1 MLNQDQLL
9 GWWLLHCFPA
19 TKPQTP
25 YPKILVSANSEK
37 IITITSTLNI
47 ANSRK
52 QHLNSFIYKSI
63 QYGIQNFVSVATQR
77 KTLTF
82 LGVFVINCTVQ
93 PESVPG
99 YCLLISHLSDFFV
112 PRNVSHDVVNGPKK
126 KKERKFSMTG
136 KQVE

>member
-25 YPKILVSANSEK
+25 YPKILLSANSEK

-126 KKERKFSMTG
+126 KERKKIQYDREIG
-136 KQVE
+136 

>member
-25 YPKILVSANSEK
+25 YPKILLSANSEK

-47 ANSRK
+47 ANSTK
-52 QHLNSFIYKSI
+52 KHLNSFIYKSI

-126 KKERKFSMTG
+126 KRKKENS
-136 KQVE
+136 V

>member
-25 YPKILVSANSEK
+25 YLKILVSANSEK

-47 ANSRK
+47 ANTRK

-63 QYGIQNFVSVATQR
+63 QYGIQNFVSVATQKK

-82 LGVFVINCTVQ
+82 FFAFVINCTVQ

-112 PRNVSHDVVNGPKK
+112 PPNVSHDVVNGPKK
-126 KKERKFSMTG
+126 KERKKIQYDREIG
-136 KQVE
+136 

>member
-25 YPKILVSANSEK
+25 YLKILLSANSEK

-47 ANSRK
+47 ANTRK
-52 QHLNSFIYKSI
+52 QHLNSFIYKSF
-63 QYGIQNFVSVATQR
+63 QYGIQNFVSVATQ
-77 KTLTF
+77 KKNPNF
-82 LGVFVINCTVQ
+82 FFVFVINCTVQ

-112 PRNVSHDVVNGPKK
+112 PPNVSHDVVNRPKK
-126 KKERKFSMTG
+126 KKERKFCMTG

>member
-25 YPKILVSANSEK
+25 YPKILLSANSEK

-82 LGVFVINCTVQ
+82 LGGFVINCTVQ

-126 KKERKFSMTG
+126 KERKKIQYDREIG
-136 KQVE
+136 

>member
-25 YPKILVSANSEK
+25 YLKILVSANSEK

-82 LGVFVINCTVQ
+82 WGVFVINCTVQ